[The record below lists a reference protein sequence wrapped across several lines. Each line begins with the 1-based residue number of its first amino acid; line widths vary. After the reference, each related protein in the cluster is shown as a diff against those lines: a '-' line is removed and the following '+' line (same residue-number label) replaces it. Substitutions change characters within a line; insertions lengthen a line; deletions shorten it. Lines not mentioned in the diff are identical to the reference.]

1 MHANAG
7 SAVTPSRPAIEAIF
21 FLWAA
26 DRLHSPW
33 PGFLLLSCAFT
44 WGRGFYSGSSVMWGL
59 ACTTQVAR
67 PGDADQQASELAC
80 SQAPEFIQ
88 GFQQVPL
95 KAPHV
100 LL

>member
-1 MHANAG
+1 
-7 SAVTPSRPAIEAIF
+7 
-21 FLWAA
+21 
-26 DRLHSPW
+26 
-33 PGFLLLSCAFT
+33 
-44 WGRGFYSGSSVMWGL
+44 MWGL